1 MKLVLATNNIHKIK
15 EIRDLLAGLQV
26 EILTKEAFPG
36 FPDVEEI
43 GSTLENNARLKAEE
57 IFEFTGT
64 PSLADDSGLEV
75 DALGGAP
82 GVMSARYAG
91 EGCNFEDNNRKLLNA
106 LSGIPVEKRSARFRC
121 VIALCVA
128 SGDTRLVEGAVEGRI
143 TTDIRGVEG
152 FGYDPVFEIPHL
164 GLTFAEMPAEQKNS
178 MSHRGRALKKARDLI
193 EGYISQL

>member
-1 MKLVLATNNIHKIK
+1 MKLVLATNNIHKIR
-15 EIRDLLAGLQV
+15 EIKDLLTGLQV
-26 EILTKEAFPG
+26 EIMTKDAFPG

-43 GSTLENNARLKAEE
+43 GSTLESNARLKAEE
-57 IFEFTGT
+57 IFEFTRV

-91 EGCNFEDNNRKLLNA
+91 EGCNFEDNNRKLLKA
-106 LSGIPVEKRSARFRC
+106 LVGIPAEKRSARFRC

-128 SGDTRLVEGAVEGRI
+128 SGDTRIVEGTVEGRI
-143 TTDIRGVEG
+143 TTEIRGVEG

-178 MSHRGRALKKARDLI
+178 MSHRGRALWKARDLI
-193 EGYISQL
+193 SEYMSQL